1 MEQVGEE
8 NASRRGASA
17 NRWAAD
23 AHALALL
30 PTIRTL
36 MAAGFVCQRE
46 LANELNR
53 RGIATARGGNWPRTP
68 GVRQLRRAAAACRC
82 RTRQWLGNKPAGRL
96 RTRNPAPPNSQP
108 PQTRLCP

>member
-36 MAAGFVCQRE
+36 MEAGFVSQRE

-53 RGIATARGGNWPRTP
+53 RGIATARGGNWHRNTAL
-68 GVRQLRRAAAACRC
+68 RLLRRLALLTSGPDGIDNGL
-82 RTRQWLGNKPAGRL
+82 TRKRATDARAVRHLP
-96 RTRNPAPPNSQP
+96 
-108 PQTRLCP
+108 